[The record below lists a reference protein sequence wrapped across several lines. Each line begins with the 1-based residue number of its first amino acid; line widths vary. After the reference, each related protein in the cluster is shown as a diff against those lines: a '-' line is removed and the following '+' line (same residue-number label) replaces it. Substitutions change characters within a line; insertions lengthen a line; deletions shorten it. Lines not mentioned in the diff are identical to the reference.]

1 MKVKNKA
8 NQNIAILAKIYANR
22 SMEQDRS
29 SEINTHISSPA
40 FFNKDAKEFNG
51 KELSFQQ
58 MVLKKMDFNMQK
70 VKIFNPYLT
79 YNNKLKVDF
88 RFKC

>member
-1 MKVKNKA
+1 M
-8 NQNIAILAKIYANR
+8 
-22 SMEQDRS
+22 D
-29 SEINTHISSPA
+29 
-40 FFNKDAKEFNG
+40 

-70 VKIFNPYLT
+70 VKNVNPYLT

-88 RFKC
+88 SFKC